1 MIGRGNDAVLGKMSL
16 DIAPA
21 QEEQEVQAPGGGGGG
36 CGGCCTELR
45 GDFGPKWPS
54 GAAIAWHVH
63 WGKAK
68 SSKIGCM
75 EIGHTDAF

>member
-1 MIGRGNDAVLGKMSL
+1 MSL

-21 QEEQEVQAPGGGGGG
+21 QEEQEVQAAGGGGW
-36 CGGCCTELR
+36 GGCCTELR

-63 WGKAK
+63 WAKAK
-68 SSKIGCM
+68 SSKIG
-75 EIGHTDAF
+75 IVWKLDTNAF

>member
-1 MIGRGNDAVLGKMSL
+1 MSL

-21 QEEQEVQAPGGGGGG
+21 QEEQEVQAAGEEVQG
-36 CGGCCTELR
+36 GGCCTKLR

-63 WGKAK
+63 WAKAK
-68 SSKIGCM
+68 SLKK
-75 EIGHTDAF
+75 

>member
-1 MIGRGNDAVLGKMSL
+1 MIGRGDDAVLGKMSL

-63 WGKAK
+63 WAKAK

-75 EIGHTDAF
+75 EIGHTNAF